1 MQRFVYLFARLGK
14 RGSCVAVPCSGF
26 TLIEL
31 LVVVMIIGILSAVA
45 LPQYT
50 KAVNKSRYAGL
61 MPLAKSVKQA
71 EEAVYMANAAYTNNL
86 SDLAVGLPS
95 EVNNGGDIGVTVGSD
110 GSKSYVRAV
119 NTKIGNAYVMY
130 FDKSGTYPKEI
141 HCEAKSGD
149 NRAKELCLNMGAV
162 SENTAT
168 STTSG
173 YDAYVLEGE
182 VPSGG
187 GGSESTNTTVDVH
200 SATENRNTTWE
211 CETTEECGKTGCSS
225 RTDCSGVDSTG
236 LEYEIQCSGSS
247 CTPDNSDITEWWT
260 ETDGDITIEY
270 GAVCASMDENYRC
283 TEYAPGW
290 DRWWRTGSSDDTEIF
305 SETCVEG
312 SGLVC
317 SNWVN
322 SDEL

>member
-168 STTSG
+168 ATTSG

-182 VPSGG
+182 TPSGS
-187 GGSESTNTTVDVH
+187 GSNSTG
-200 SATENRNTTWE
+200 ENRSNTWE
-211 CETTEECGKTGCSS
+211 CDGDYDDTRCRGTDSS
-225 RTDCSGVDSTG
+225 GMNYELYCSGNGKCDG
-236 LEYEIQCSGSS
+236 GEEH
-247 CTPDNSDITEWWT
+247 WT
-260 ETDGDITIEY
+260 ETDGDNTISY
-270 GAVCASMDENYRC
+270 GASCWTLDSNYHCAEYDGDDGLYR
-283 TEYAPGW
+283 TIYYP
-290 DRWWRTGSSDDTEIF
+290 DDTSVYQYCADIDGL
-305 SETCVEG
+305 TCNQWE
-312 SGLVC
+312 
-317 SNWVN
+317 
-322 SDEL
+322 EEE